1 MNKVLLIVMIMILVI
16 IVVSCKDQIINDNN
30 ENTELAVEDVD
41 DLRLKIGV
49 MLEYSPYIIS
59 SNEELTG
66 PYIDIVKKS
75 LDNLGY
81 EYEIVGLPW
90 SRMVTAIKTGDID
103 MALPFFYKSER
114 EEFLYYSKEAIGFSR
129 IDLIGLK
136 SKGIK
141 FVGDYTSLSDYRV
154 GVVQDYFYSSEFEQL
169 VKDGTIKTDVAISTD
184 DNIELLLLERVDL
197 IVEDYTVVKE
207 YIRENKVDE
216 ALTFYE
222 PSITSDL
229 SYMVYRKSDE
239 LSELI
244 KDIDTELRRMKNDE
258 SLYEIYSNYGMNY
271 YGDALKALEN
281 PMVSF
286 HTDKPLTIGILGD
299 TKPYAFYENNELT
312 GFGVEFI
319 TDVLSRNSIE
329 YELIN
334 IPFSRMLEELKSGSL
349 DIGTDLYLKPERE
362 EYLNYPQLPYAAYP
376 TVIFKKVK
384 TDFTFTGD
392 LDELKPYTIGYVRG
406 YSIGPLDEYKESA
419 DYNFVVTDTPEQNVE
434 NLANERVDLIID
446 IKSTGENIVAEMN
459 LSDGIES
466 VEPAVYYDYSY
477 IVFSKKNNLESL
489 IPVYESTVLEMFN
502 DGTMK
507 ELAEKYGLPYLEFN
521 EFRDWGFDC
530 CDENKVY
537 DNIK

>member
-1 MNKVLLIVMIMILVI
+1 MNKVLLILLIIILVI
-16 IVVSCKDQIINDNN
+16 MVVSCNDQIINDNN
-30 ENTELAVEDVD
+30 ETTELASEDVEEAVI
-41 DLRLKIGV
+41 KVGV

-59 SNEELTG
+59 SNGELTG

-75 LDNLGY
+75 LNNLGY

-90 SRMVTAIKTGDID
+90 SRMVTAIKTGEID

-129 IDLIGLK
+129 IDFIGLK
-136 SKGIK
+136 SKGIS
-141 FVGDYTSLSDYRV
+141 FTGDYNSLSDYKI

-169 VKDGTIKTDVAISTD
+169 VSDGTIKTDESISTD
-184 DNIELLLLERVDL
+184 ENIELLLLERIDL

-207 YIRENKVDE
+207 YLRENKVDQV
-216 ALTFYE
+216 LDFYE
-222 PSITSDL
+222 PSIVSDL
-229 SYMVYRKSDE
+229 SYLVYRKSDD
-239 LSELI
+239 LSDLI
-244 KDIDTELRRMKNDE
+244 DDVDTELRRMKSNE
-258 SLYEIYSNYGMNY
+258 SFYEIYSDYSMDY
-271 YGDALKALEN
+271 YGDALKALES
-281 PMVSF
+281 PIVSF
-286 HTDKPLTIGILGD
+286 HSDEPLTIGILGD

-319 TDVLSRNSIE
+319 TEVLSRNSIE

-362 EYLNYPQLPYAAYP
+362 EYLYYPQLPYAAYP

-384 TDFTFTGD
+384 TDFAFTGD

-419 DYNFVVTDTPEQNVE
+419 NYNFIVTDTPEQNVE
-434 NLANERVDLIID
+434 NLANDRVDLIID

-466 VEPAVYYDYSY
+466 VEPAINYDYSY

-489 IPVYESTVLEMFN
+489 IPLYDSTVLEMFT
-502 DGTMK
+502 DGTIK

-521 EFRDWGFDC
+521 EFRD
-530 CDENKVY
+530 
-537 DNIK
+537 